1 MTCHI
6 FCVLICLSKGG
17 VFIDYIGERISWCIS
32 QSGLTKTAFAERI
45 NVSQSF
51 ISRLASGEKVP
62 SARTIADICREF
74 GISEH
79 WLRTGEGDPIV
90 PIDRDEEITA
100 WVGKV
105 VKSNDD
111 FKKDFIAVLSRLDES
126 SWEVLAQIAQGMID
140 QRLKSQ
146 KEKEKP

>member
-1 MTCHI
+1 MDQMYT
-6 FCVLICLSKGG
+6 
-17 VFIDYIGERISWCIS
+17 RIAWCIKY
-32 QSGLTKTAFAERI
+32 SGLTKTAFAERL
-45 NVSQSF
+45 NVSQPFVSK
-51 ISRLASGEKVP
+51 LASGDSLP
-62 SARTIADICREF
+62 SDRTIADICREF
-74 GISEH
+74 GISED

-90 PIDRDEEITA
+90 PIDRDEEIAT

-105 VKSNDD
+105 IKSNDD
-111 FKKDFIAVLSRLDES
+111 FKKDFITVLSRLDES

>member
-1 MTCHI
+1 MDQMHT
-6 FCVLICLSKGG
+6 
-17 VFIDYIGERISWCIS
+17 RIAWCIS
-32 QSGLTKTAFAERI
+32 YSGLTKTAFAERL
-45 NVSQSF
+45 NVSQPFVSK
-51 ISRLASGEKVP
+51 LASGDSLP
-62 SARTIADICREF
+62 SDRTIADICREF

-105 VKSNDD
+105 VAGNDD

-126 SWEVLAQIAQGMID
+126 GWEVLAQIVQGMID